1 MNLIIAHS
9 SQIAF
14 AISRALNC
22 TDRTDWGAYT
32 NDTGTIVITSV
43 DPNLVGP
50 APYGFYANGGG
61 FIKTLPFIPETYLCG
76 IRAENRDGKF
86 KVSEEDMGVLR
97 NLRSLMM
104 DAAEVIFASNE
115 GCMAQAM
122 FAILCQNMKTGRR
135 TSRMWLTTLSNR
147 AISYAYRNREHGRNL
162 TRIARAGLVHLGMDF
177 LFGTNVEQAFAQM
190 YGRQSFPMER
200 MDIAALWLLCNSYDN
215 ISKKRPKKTGY
226 TVSVTGKWNGSD
238 VQMSPVEVWSKELQA
253 KLVYADLRNMA
264 GKTVSAEVI
273 EVNPKVEW
281 RFDLLDMVSLQE
293 AALDELGF
301 LPQRTMAVADALFE
315 KGLISSPRTS
325 VSGLP
330 VHMKRHIE
338 RRFPE
343 TKGYEFSPEEQ
354 IPYCHGILTTERT
367 PLFLSEDEQRLY
379 DLIKSRMEMAFDS
392 TKCTEVGI
400 TANIGGIEFYGTT
413 ELPADAECVP
423 GSIEFE
429 ISGASVY
436 SFSDYQPE
444 KLTAC
449 NFLHDLNGL
458 VNAGGDTPLLLP
470 VSGHRDCGATL
481 QRLIDNGFVKYL
493 LGDIEP
499 TEKARVLMSHTAH
512 LELSDIG
519 KFIGQ
524 IDEVDA
530 LAENRRP
537 TKPVIKAYEEWIHPL
552 ILSLLTNKNSF
563 SNKVSSYT
571 CPKCGNHGLTVF
583 PATVACECCGF
594 SIPRHYRGH
603 DLTEKD
609 IEQLVLYKYTSPIYD
624 FIDRKGR
631 KFSESLVIDSRFGVT
646 FAAKA
651 AKIYS

>member
-1 MNLIIAHS
+1 MNLVIANS
-9 SQIAF
+9 PEIAF

-22 TDRTDWGAYT
+22 TDHTECGAYT
-32 NDTGTIVITSV
+32 NDTGTIVKTSV
-43 DPNLVGP
+43 DSGLVGP
-50 APYGFYANGGG
+50 APYRFYTNGSD
-61 FIKTLPFIPETYLCG
+61 FIKTLPFIPEKYLYG
-76 IRAENRDGKF
+76 IRGNDGDGNF
-86 KVSEEDMGVLR
+86 KVNDEDKVSIRTLR
-97 NLRSLMM
+97 ALVA

-122 FAILCQNMKTGRR
+122 FAILCSATRTGCR
-135 TSRMWLTTLSNR
+135 TSRMWLTTLSHR
-147 AISYAYRNREHGRNL
+147 AISYAYRNREHGRHI
-162 TRIARAGLVHLGMDF
+162 TRIARAGFVHHGMDL
-177 LFGTNVEQAFAQM
+177 LFSANIEQAFAQM
-190 YGRQSFPMER
+190 YGKQSFPMER

-215 ISKKRPKKTGY
+215 IRVKRPKKIKH
-226 TVSVTGKWNGSD
+226 TVSVTGKWSGND
-238 VQMSPVEVWSKELQA
+238 VQMSPTEVWDNEFHAKQVYAGLGNMSGKTITVEV
-253 KLVYADLRNMA
+253 V
-264 GKTVSAEVI
+264 

-281 RFDLLDMVSLQE
+281 RFDLLDMATLQE
-293 AALDELGF
+293 VALDELGF
-301 LPQRTMAVADALFE
+301 LPQRTMAAADGLFE

-325 VSGLP
+325 ATGLP
-330 VHMKRHIE
+330 SHLKRHIE

-343 TKGYEFSPEEQ
+343 AKGYHFSPVEQ
-354 IPYCHGILTTERT
+354 IPYCHGIITTERA

-379 DLIKSRMEMAFDS
+379 DLIICRMEMAFDS
-392 TKCTEVGI
+392 AKCTEVGI
-400 TANIGGIEFYGTT
+400 AANINGIDFYGTT
-413 ELPADAECVP
+413 ELPADAACVP
-423 GSIEFE
+423 GSIEVKIIGTS
-429 ISGASVY
+429 IS

-444 KLTAC
+444 QLRAC
-449 NFLHDLNGL
+449 DFLHDLNSL
-458 VNAGGDTPLLLP
+458 VNIGGDTPLLLP
-470 VSGHRDCGATL
+470 VSGYRDCGATL

-519 KFIGQ
+519 TFIGQ

-530 LAENRRP
+530 LAENRKP
-537 TKPVIKAYEEWIHPL
+537 TKPVMKAYEGWIHPL
-552 ILSLLTNKNSF
+552 ILSLLTNKKSF

-571 CPKCGNHGLTVF
+571 CPKCGNHGLTIF
-583 PATVACECCGF
+583 PTTVACECCGF

-609 IEQLVLYKYTSPIYD
+609 IEQLVFYKYTSPIYD

>member
-9 SQIAF
+9 TQIAF
-14 AISRALNC
+14 AVSRALNC
-22 TDRTDWGAYT
+22 TDRTDCGAYT

-43 DPNLVGP
+43 DPDLVGP
-50 APYGFYANGGG
+50 APYRFYANGGD
-61 FIKTLPFIPETYLCG
+61 FIKTLPFIPEKYLYG
-76 IRAENRDGKF
+76 IRGNDEDGRF
-86 KVSEEDMGVLR
+86 KVSEEDKATIR
-97 NLRSLMM
+97 NLRILVE
-104 DAAEVIFASNE
+104 DASEVIFVSND
-115 GCMAQAM
+115 GCMAQAL
-122 FAILCQNMKTGRR
+122 FAILCSAAKAGCR

-147 AISYAYRNREHGRNL
+147 AISYAYRNREHGRNI
-162 TRIARAGLVHLGMDF
+162 TRIARSGFVHQGMDL
-177 LFGTNVEQAFAQM
+177 LFSANVEQAFARM
-190 YGRQSFPMER
+190 YGKQSFPMQR
-200 MDIAALWLLCNSYDN
+200 MDIAALWLLCNRYDN
-215 ISKKRPKKTGY
+215 IRVKRPKKTSY
-226 TVSVTGKWNGSD
+226 TVSVTGKWNDSD
-238 VQMSPVEVWSKELQA
+238 VQMSPAEVWDKEVKA
-253 KLVYADLRNMA
+253 ESVYADLKNLT
-264 GKTVSAEVI
+264 GKTVKAEVV

-281 RFDLLDMVSLQE
+281 RFDLLDMATLQQT
-293 AALDELGF
+293 ALDELGF
-301 LPQRTMAVADALFE
+301 LPRRTMAVADALFE

-325 VSGLP
+325 TTGLP
-330 VHMKRHIE
+330 SHLKRHIE

-343 TKGYEFSPEEQ
+343 TKGYRFCPEEQ

-379 DLIKSRMEMAFDS
+379 DLIKTRMEMAFDS
-392 TKCTEVGI
+392 AKCTEVGI
-400 TANIGGIEFYGTT
+400 AASINGIDFYGTT
-413 ELPADAECVP
+413 ELPADTECVP
-423 GSIEFE
+423 GSIKFE
-429 ISGASVY
+429 ISGTSIY

-449 NFLHDLNGL
+449 DFLRDLNEL
-458 VNAGGDTPLLLP
+458 VNAGDTPSLLP
-470 VSGHRDCGATL
+470 VSGYRDCGATL

-512 LELSDIG
+512 LELADIG
-519 KFIGQ
+519 TFISQ
-524 IDEVDA
+524 IDEADA
-530 LAENRRP
+530 LAENRKP
-537 TKPVIKAYEEWIHPL
+537 TKPVMKDYEEWIHPL
-552 ILSLLTNKNSF
+552 ILSLLTDGKCF
-563 SNKVSSYT
+563 SSKVSAHT

-583 PATVACECCGF
+583 PTTVACECCGF